1 MKKNDDNKNVIS
13 LASGKKRALA
23 KAHKNQ
29 GESEASSAS
38 SSSSPPSSPSS
49 LASLLEASSQLT
61 LLIRDYAGLVNPDE
75 LAGLFSMYARDLAE
89 LSLSD
94 LPEGIDKDER
104 LRVLKRFLCEQIL
117 VKSPTLER
125 LR

>member
-29 GESEASSAS
+29 GESGASSA
-38 SSSSPPSSPSS
+38 SSPPSSPSS
-49 LASLLEASSQLT
+49 LASLLEASSQLN

-75 LAGLFSMYARDLAE
+75 MAGLFAMYSRDLAE

>member
-29 GESEASSAS
+29 GESGA
-38 SSSSPPSSPSS
+38 SSPPSSPSS
-49 LASLLEASSQLT
+49 LASLLEASSQLN

-75 LAGLFSMYARDLAE
+75 MAGLFAMYSRDLAE

-94 LPEGIDKDER
+94 LPEGIDKEER
-104 LRVLKRFLCEQIL
+104 LRILKRFLCEQIL